1 VAGGGPGKIL
11 KAIVRTL
18 SKMNRRNAIL
28 VGYPGTGKSAVIY
41 ELARRLYHGDATLP
55 KKILWASM
63 MNG

>member
-1 VAGGGPGKIL
+1 MAGGGPGKIL

-55 KKILWASM
+55 KKFC
-63 MNG
+63 GPV